1 MELLDKYQEEQL
13 LKIIEARESQKRE
26 SGVEAVLFNDF
37 NNKTVSTLVKK
48 GYLVRKDMYSKVW
61 YDLTYK
67 GEHYFEDKKLF
78 LDEKKH
84 IEKKENKRYWIT
96 TGIAIISGLIALG
109 ALIVSI
115 IAINK

>member
-67 GEHYFEDKKLF
+67 GEHYFEDKKRH
-78 LDEKKH
+78 KKQKRNSKI
-84 IEKKENKRYWIT
+84 IEWTRYGIT
-96 TGIAIISGLIALG
+96 TIIAVAGLIVAIIALVKG
-109 ALIVSI
+109 
-115 IAINK
+115 N

>member
-13 LKIIEARESQKRE
+13 LKMIDARESQKRE

-67 GEHYFEDKKLF
+67 GEHYFEDKKRY
-78 LDEKKH
+78 KKQQRNSKI
-84 IEKKENKRYWIT
+84 IEWTRYGIT
-96 TGIAIISGLIALG
+96 TIIAVAGLIVAIIALVKG
-109 ALIVSI
+109 
-115 IAINK
+115 N